1 MVFVGREREASRIAS
16 ELTKGHNAVVSGP
29 FGIGRTALVRRVAE
43 QMGDGWRFVMLDFSH
58 TPAELC
64 SALVAAL
71 RGGGSRARR
80 APRSFV
86 SARAAVLAFEPRG
99 RRYVLVLDNVA
110 TLTAPKLALLRRLA
124 ATGRYRFVAV
134 AEPTLP
140 DDELLELRACL
151 FPTAAIVLLR
161 LTAAATRSY
170 FARLSEALGLGWS
183 EEEIAGLA
191 AISGGYPL
199 AMVEAA
205 SRARAR
211 AARHGMT

>member
-1 MVFVGREREASRIAS
+1 MVFVGREREASRIVS
-16 ELTKGHNAVVSGP
+16 ELTKGRNAVVSGP
-29 FGIGRTALVRRVAE
+29 FGIGRTALIRHVAE
-43 QMGDGWRFVMLDFSH
+43 EMGAGWRFAMLDFSH

-71 RGGGSRARR
+71 RGGGPRARG

-86 SARAAVLAFEPRG
+86 SARAAVLTFEPRG
-99 RRYVLVLDNVA
+99 RRFVLVLDNVA
-110 TLTAPKLALLRRLA
+110 AVTAPKLALLRRLA
-124 ATGRYRFVAV
+124 ATGWYRFVAV
-134 AEPTLP
+134 VEPTLP

-151 FPTAAIVLLR
+151 FPSAVIVLSR
-161 LTAAATRSY
+161 LAAAATRSY
-170 FARLSEALGLGWS
+170 FARLSEELGLGWS

-199 AMVEAA
+199 VMVEAA

-211 AARHGMT
+211 AARATG

>member
-1 MVFVGREREASRIAS
+1 MVFVGREREVSRIVR
-16 ELTKGHNAVVSGP
+16 ELTNGRNAVVSGP

-43 QMGDGWRFVMLDFSH
+43 QMGAGWRFVMLDFSR

-64 SALVAAL
+64 SALAAAL
-71 RGGGSRARR
+71 RTGGPHARR

-86 SARAAVLAFEPRG
+86 AARAAVLAFEPRG
-99 RRYVLVLDNVA
+99 RRHVLVFDNVA
-110 TLTAPKLALLRRLA
+110 AVTAPKLALLRRLA

-134 AEPTLP
+134 AEPTLG
-140 DDELLELRACL
+140 DNELFELRACL
-151 FPTAAIVLLR
+151 VPAPVIVLSR

-170 FARLSEALGLGWS
+170 FARLSEELGLGWS
-183 EEEIAGLA
+183 EDEIAGLA

-199 AMVEAA
+199 VMVEAA

-211 AARHGMT
+211 AEHATG